1 MTPTNRCR
9 NIYKDVK
16 LSQNML
22 LSSKI
27 KREQIAR
34 SGLNSCIYTST
45 SPNLKEK
52 TSKTFKNYTMK
63 VEKSKEMPEI
73 RLKYVSTMVEKT
85 KIRWSED
92 AYKVL
97 LSLFNPDTIEY
108 MEEAVVLFLTKAN
121 STIGWARIS
130 SGGTSSTIIDP
141 KVVFTMALNCGA
153 SYFILGHNH
162 PSGRLEPSNE
172 DMSITKE
179 LRMAGKLLRL
189 DLIDHLIVTPQGF
202 YSFADKG
209 ALY

>member
-1 MTPTNRCR
+1 
-9 NIYKDVK
+9 
-16 LSQNML
+16 
-22 LSSKI
+22 
-27 KREQIAR
+27 
-34 SGLNSCIYTST
+34 
-45 SPNLKEK
+45 LKEK

-73 RLKYVSTMVEKT
+73 RLKYVSTTAEKT
-85 KIRWSED
+85 IIRWSED

-121 STIGWARIS
+121 NTIGWARIS

-162 PSGRLEPSNE
+162 PSGKLEPSNE